1 VKKKVESKPKA
12 IVKSTAAKK
21 KTTTVK
27 RVAKVKS
34 VEKEEIIV
42 DDIKSKRAVKTRK
55 PRSSAKQMVI
65 REAVGVE
72 LAKIIAQGM
81 FEKKA
86 EDIRILDLRGLA
98 GASTDFFVISH
109 AVSDK
114 QVEAIADSAEDET
127 YKATNEWPQHREGYE
142 NLEWIL
148 LDYFDVVAH
157 VFQEEKREFYGLEQ
171 LWGDAK
177 EVPFKGK

>member
-1 VKKKVESKPKA
+1 MKKQAAPKGAKTVKPAKVA
-12 IVKSTAAKK
+12 AAKK
-21 KTTTVK
+21 TPAKKTAKKTVK
-27 RVAKVKS
+27 EVK
-34 VEKEEIIV
+34 EIKEAYGL
-42 DDIKSKRAVKTRK
+42 D
-55 PRSSAKQMVI
+55 
-65 REAVGVE
+65 

-86 EDIRILDLRGLA
+86 EDIRIMDMRGLA
-98 GASTDFFVISH
+98 GSSADFFVISH
-109 AVSDK
+109 ATSDK

-127 YKATNEWPQHREGYE
+127 HKKTGEWPRHREGYE

-157 VFQEEKREFYGLEQ
+157 IFQQEKREFYAIEE

-177 EVPFKGK
+177 EVVFKGK